1 MYSYNTKHKLNTN
14 NHYFFPC
21 WQSSAADRLYFFYLG
36 GHDELVVDDVV
47 GGVAHT
53 KQGAGGM
60 EVTWHACPHVHIFT
74 DALGA
79 NTGINNKL
87 NVQLRMSG

>member
-1 MYSYNTKHKLNTN
+1 MLAELCSTQT
-14 NHYFFPC
+14 F
-21 WQSSAADRLYFFYLG
+21 FFYLG

-47 GGVAHT
+47 RGVAHT

-74 DALGA
+74 NALGA

-87 NVQLRMSG
+87 NVQLRISG